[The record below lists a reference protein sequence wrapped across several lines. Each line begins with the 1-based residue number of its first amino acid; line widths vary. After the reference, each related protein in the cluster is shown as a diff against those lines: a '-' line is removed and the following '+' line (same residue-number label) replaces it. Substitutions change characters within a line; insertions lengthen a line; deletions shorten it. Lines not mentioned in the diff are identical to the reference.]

1 MLKRCGLNYRL
12 CSNMDLLTIA
22 LIAGVVLLTGI
33 SKSAF
38 AGALGVFAVPLLM
51 LKLPASQAIALMLPL
66 LIIGDALSVKSF
78 WGKWDK
84 HLLLPLLPGA
94 VVGVALA
101 YLIIDVINPTHLR
114 LIIATICIVFAL
126 KNILFKQ
133 TTPRFLSNK
142 IGAFVMSMFSG
153 VTSSLVHAGGP
164 PIIIYFSAI
173 GLSPSTFVATAAI
186 FFAMMNILKLIA
198 ALSFG
203 VLTGATII
211 TALMFFPLALL
222 GNWLGVKI
230 NTVLNKELFLK
241 IMNYLLLLLGMW
253 LLLK

>member
-1 MLKRCGLNYRL
+1 
-12 CSNMDLLTIA
+12 MDVTTIV

-51 LKLPASQAIALMLPL
+51 LKLPATQAIALMLPL
-66 LIIGDALSVKSF
+66 LIIADMLSIRSY

-84 HLLLPLLPGA
+84 QLLLPLIPGA
-94 VVGVALA
+94 VIGVLVA
-101 YLIIDVINPTHLR
+101 YVLIDLINPEYLR
-114 LIIATICIVFAL
+114 LIIAFICIVFAL
-126 KNILFKQ
+126 RNLLFQQ
-133 TTPRFLSNK
+133 TTLRFLSNK
-142 IGAFVMSMFSG
+142 IGALVMSMFSG

-173 GLSPSTFVATAAI
+173 GLSPSKFVATAAI

-203 VLTGATII
+203 VLTSTTVF
-211 TALMFFPLALL
+211 TALMFFPLAIV

-230 NTVLNKELFLK
+230 NTLLDKDRFLR
-241 IMNYLLLLLGMW
+241 IMNYLLLMLGVW
-253 LLLK
+253 LLIN

>member
-1 MLKRCGLNYRL
+1 
-12 CSNMDLLTIA
+12 MDVTTIV
-22 LIAGVVLLTGI
+22 LIAGVALLTGI

-51 LKLPASQAIALMLPL
+51 LKLPATQAIALMLPL
-66 LIIGDALSVKSF
+66 LIIGDTLSVRSF

-84 HLLLPLLPGA
+84 RLLLPLLPGA
-94 VVGVALA
+94 VVGVVVA
-101 YLIIDVINPTHLR
+101 YLIIDLINPSYLR
-114 LIIATICIVFAL
+114 LIIAFICITFAL
-126 KNILFKQ
+126 RNLLLQ
-133 TTPRFLSNK
+133 QATLRFLSNK

-153 VTSSLVHAGGP
+153 ITSSLVHAGGP

-173 GLSPSTFVATAAI
+173 GLSPSKFVATAAI

-203 VLTGATII
+203 VLTSATVF
-211 TALMFFPLALL
+211 TALMFFPLALV

-230 NTVLNKELFLK
+230 NTLLDKERFLK
-241 IMNYLLLLLGMW
+241 IMNYLLLLLGVW
-253 LLLK
+253 LVIN